1 MITKIEFT
9 PAQQIIIKEVCLA
22 QLSSLTRV
30 HEKDTPVDVELVLAQ
45 YEVDEVEFKISI
57 ASTIERFEQVYS
69 DPTILS
75 RLDIVDINIFK
86 HILYQVED
94 DYHERYPNA
103 ISNLWRKLFIL
114 EKYQNTTA
122 FGVGSN

>member
-30 HEKDTPVDVELVLAQ
+30 YEKDTPVDVELVLAQ
-45 YEVDEVEFKISI
+45 HEVDEVEFKINL
-57 ASTIERFEQVYS
+57 ASTIEKFEQVYS

-75 RLDIVDINIFK
+75 TLEVVDINIFK

-94 DYHERYPNA
+94 EYRVKYPNA

-114 EKYQNTTA
+114 EKYKPNDNVSP
-122 FGVGSN
+122 GMN